1 MRTFFF
7 PQISSHFVTRSLI
20 ACLSLSCIQFASAAQ
35 DSKPATAAQVYTFDV
50 PHTQIYF
57 SVNHLGF
64 SNSSALL
71 SLKEGTLTLD
81 QANMSNSKAEVTI
94 DVASLQFG
102 DKKWNE
108 HMADKQF
115 FNTAAFPNIE
125 FVSSKVTMSSAT
137 AGKLTGNLTVLGV
150 SKPITLDFVVN
161 KIDINPMS
169 KKPYAGF
176 SATGSLKRSDFGMVA
191 YLPSIG
197 DDVKIRIEAEAGIK

>member
-1 MRTFFF
+1 MSASR
-7 PQISSHFVTRSLI
+7 SSQPAFHATA
-20 ACLSLSCIQFASAAQ
+20 ACLLLMLSSFSSAAQ
-35 DSKPATAAQVYTFDV
+35 DAIPAPIAVQTYTFDV

-81 QANMSNSKAEVTI
+81 QANMSISKAEVTI

-115 FNTAAFPNIE
+115 FNTAAFPTMK

-137 AGKLTGNLTVLGV
+137 AGKLTGDLTLLGI
-150 SKPITLDFVVN
+150 SKPVTLDFTVN
-161 KIDINPMS
+161 KIDTNPMS

-197 DDVKIRIEAEAGIK
+197 DEVKIRIEAEAGIR